1 MKEFDLQAARCGAK
15 VCKRNGLPVR
25 ILCFD
30 CKFAEWPIVV
40 ETTDENGETGTLS
53 YRLHGRES
61 LDYITDED
69 LMMADD
75 DYLEKLERG
84 GSGSPVPAPFPD
96 PWDEF
101 KREAA
106 LEMVRRGHASS
117 SDGVLFIIKMVN
129 RLVEELKK

>member
-1 MKEFDLQAARCGAK
+1 MRSMKELRDEAETRMFGKTMPEGSSESIARISFRAGWDAA
-15 VCKRNGLPVR
+15 
-25 ILCFD
+25 
-30 CKFAEWPIVV
+30 AE
-40 ETTDENGETGTLS
+40 ELGYGESGTP
-53 YRLHGRES
+53 
-61 LDYITDED
+61 T
-69 LMMADD
+69 A
-75 DYLEKLERG
+75 
-84 GSGSPVPAPFPD
+84 VD